1 MLWDGGEVLLGLP
14 GVAEAHRLDEVRVLD
29 VAVRTGDHVAV
40 VAVEVQALHRV
51 QQELVAGVALG
62 RGRGRLLLVLCN
74 TGQLRAIRKLFY
86 CLRGRNKKQT
96 TGLAS
101 FMDIDS
107 VVGWLLS
114 YLCTTGGRL
123 QPS

>member
-29 VAVRTGDHVAV
+29 VAVRAGDHVAV

-62 RGRGRLLLVLCN
+62 RGRGRLLLVVCN
-74 TGQLRAIRKLFY
+74 TGQLQFESSSIVCMVAIKSR
-86 CLRGRNKKQT
+86 RP
-96 TGLAS
+96 
-101 FMDIDS
+101 
-107 VVGWLLS
+107 V
-114 YLCTTGGRL
+114 
-123 QPS
+123 